1 MPFAWLIRILGS
13 VAFFRWLSKR
23 RGAVP
28 KSALNFDSRKIRVQM
43 RALSD
48 DALMASHL
56 AAALA
61 AASISLLVTVVAVTL
76 LVLGPQWLGVVAAA
90 LALAAWGFAGFEVRR
105 FVRGAQMR
113 RWRRRHVII
122 DGNDE
127 ATQAH

>member
-13 VAFFRWLSKR
+13 VVLFRWLSKR
-23 RGAVP
+23 RGTVP
-28 KSALNFDSRKIRVQM
+28 KAALNFDSRKLRVQL
-43 RALSD
+43 RSLSAD
-48 DALMASHL
+48 VFTASHL
-56 AAALA
+56 AAAVA
-61 AASISLLVTVVAVTL
+61 VASMSVLVTVVAVTL

-90 LALAAWGFAGFEVRR
+90 IALAAWGLAGIEVRR
-105 FVRGAQMR
+105 FVKGAQMR

>member
-1 MPFAWLIRILGS
+1 MPFGWLIRILGS
-13 VAFFRWLSKR
+13 VVLFRWLSKR

-28 KSALNFDSRKIRVQM
+28 KAALNFDSRKLRVQM
-43 RALSD
+43 RALTA
-48 DALMASHL
+48 DALAASHL
-56 AAALA
+56 AVALA
-61 AASISLLVTVVAVTL
+61 AASISLLISVVAVTL
-76 LVLGPQWLGVVAAA
+76 LILGPQWLGLVAAA
-90 LALAAWGFAGFEVRR
+90 FALAAWGFAGIEVRR